1 MIFMLE
7 KVLLWAE
14 RQLPESQRTWIS
26 DLRTEAGHLPGN
38 LAKLAF
44 LWSGVIAALG
54 QILRYRIGVRR
65 VGQTLLGLAL
75 FLLCL
80 GGLIIT
86 KDMPNDIVKITF
98 YGALTLYA
106 LAGSL
111 ILLDLRLMKRFTF
124 VCSLILVAVCVLLGS
139 DVVPALGVHSEFLSA
154 FALEAAFMMAGLFV
168 AASYL
173 GWIEEV
179 EHA

>member
-1 MIFMLE
+1 MNFILE
-7 KVLLWAE
+7 KILHWAE
-14 RQLPESQRTWIS
+14 RQLPESKRMWIP
-26 DLRTEAGHLPGN
+26 DLRTEAKHIPGN
-38 LAKLAF
+38 LKAFAF
-44 LWSGVIAALG
+44 LWSGTIAALG
-54 QILRYRIGVRR
+54 QILRFRIGVQR

-75 FLLCL
+75 FLICL

-86 KDMPNDIVKITF
+86 KDMPNDIVKMTF

-111 ILLDLRLMKRFTF
+111 IILDLRLMKRFTLG
-124 VCSLILVAVCVLLGS
+124 CSLILVTVCVLLGL
-139 DVVPALGVHSEFLSA
+139 DLFPAMGVHSEFLSA

-179 EHA
+179 AHV